1 VMETEKEKKSS
12 LPVRCVV
19 WKALEDIDDS
29 IALIDAHFAS
39 GGLSSG
45 IGSGTGDGSLGFSEE
60 KRCSICTRGGVLVG
74 PYGDESFYVHEH
86 CLLFSQ
92 QVTADVNGFIDP
104 ADVRK
109 AVRKGVQTR
118 CMKCREFGA
127 TVDCCAMVTSRGGSS
142 GTSLPCHNAYHY
154 ECANADPRVAL
165 DHMAYQCY
173 CSAHSRPRPSFELK
187 PIAVPPGEY
196 LDLAADGATT
206 AAARA
211 AAGSGGGGVQT
222 TQGGGRT
229 SSAGDGI
236 DDVEEDDRSNYIAMM
251 SPRLMSGG
259 SARSGSLAGLSARR
273 SASRAAAAAKAKAK
287 RMVGE
292 VYAPPKRLL
301 ARKTKRSRAVGAG
314 AAAGS
319 AGEAAG
325 GSASRGSKRQRAG
338 DEGDAAAKRLRPP
351 RPGSRAAAAA
361 AAASAAAGEETAAA
375 AAGGFGDETGAIE
388 ESELSQLR
396 QASRRAM
403 GLREKTQKPTSA
415 LSGLGDLAAGSD
427 AAAAAAAAMAGQS
440 PMSAS
445 AAAAAASGGGGGGA
459 AAAGGGAA
467 ASKRG
472 LRGRKPASKKQATVY
487 PGGACPAQHLSSSS
501 HYRTLPLPSCLCAC
515 VREQALK
522 WAVSCGQSSSRSPS
536 GLRLS
541 LSLRA
546 TPTLMQKHERNS
558 TSRLAVAVPEVAVA
572 VVASRKVAAAGA
584 LRRRA
589 VEALVALGSR
599 RNSCVVPPALPLPS
613 HASTCTHPST
623 HSSLRI

>member
-1 VMETEKEKKSS
+1 M
-12 LPVRCVV
+12 
-19 WKALEDIDDS
+19 
-29 IALIDAHFAS
+29 
-39 GGLSSG
+39 
-45 IGSGTGDGSLGFSEE
+45 
-60 KRCSICTRGGVLVG
+60 
-74 PYGDESFYVHEH
+74 
-86 CLLFSQ
+86 
-92 QVTADVNGFIDP
+92 
-104 ADVRK
+104 
-109 AVRKGVQTR
+109 
-118 CMKCREFGA
+118 
-127 TVDCCAMVTSRGGSS
+127 
-142 GTSLPCHNAYHY
+142 
-154 ECANADPRVAL
+154 
-165 DHMAYQCY
+165 
-173 CSAHSRPRPSFELK
+173 
-187 PIAVPPGEY
+187 
-196 LDLAADGATT
+196 
-206 AAARA
+206 
-211 AAGSGGGGVQT
+211 QT

-229 SSAGDGI
+229 SSAGNGI

-319 AGEAAG
+319 VGEAAG

-427 AAAAAAAAMAGQS
+427 AAAAAAAAAMAGQS

-459 AAAGGGAA
+459 AAAGGGPAA
-467 ASKRG
+467 SSKRG

-487 PGGACPAQHLSSSS
+487 PGGACRHTQPSPPPFFIF
-501 HYRTLPLPSCLCAC
+501 PLPNFTPTILSVC
-515 VREQALK
+515 VRA
-522 WAVSCGQSSSRSPS
+522 
-536 GLRLS
+536 
-541 LSLRA
+541 
-546 TPTLMQKHERNS
+546 
-558 TSRLAVAVPEVAVA
+558 
-572 VVASRKVAAAGA
+572 
-584 LRRRA
+584 
-589 VEALVALGSR
+589 
-599 RNSCVVPPALPLPS
+599 
-613 HASTCTHPST
+613 
-623 HSSLRI
+623 